1 MANDSVPD
9 ILRYLAAEA
18 GFRPARRC
26 WQDYRFALALV
37 AGALV
42 VWAGHSWLPPF
53 ASRHAFDGTLI
64 VSLIIWQP
72 LFEEILFRGLIQG
85 QLLKRDWGQ
94 RSRLQISTA
103 NVITSLLF
111 VGIHLFMNPPLFSM
125 TLLIPS
131 LVYGYFRDRCNS
143 TYPSILLHSAYNA
156 FVIIGLVIAGN
167 VI

>member
-9 ILRYLAAEA
+9 ILRYLANEA

-26 WQDYRFALALV
+26 WHDYRLALALV
-37 AGALV
+37 AGVLV

-53 ASRHAFDGTLI
+53 SSHHAFDWKLMA
-64 VSLIIWQP
+64 SLIIWQP

-103 NVITSLLF
+103 NIITSLLF
-111 VGIHLFMNPPLFSM
+111 VGIHLFMNSPLFSM

-143 TYPSILLHSAYNA
+143 VYPSILLHSAYNA
-156 FVIIGLVIAGN
+156 FVIIGLVIAG
-167 VI
+167 